1 MNNSKAH
8 HHVLTLVGAVLISSS
23 ALLSSVSYAEQTAD
37 KATDKAT
44 VAETSSA
51 VGVAEANAKL
61 AFANYSAAVK
71 GVQALQ
77 TAVDTLVKEPSEA
90 NLKAAKAAWLA
101 ARESY
106 GQSEVFRFR
115 GGPIDDDLSTTEADD
130 GPEGQI
136 NAWPLAEGLIDY
148 VAKEVDGTAAPE
160 NADSTKGIA
169 KNIIADSKFDIS
181 KEKLAESNELG
192 GDEANVTT
200 GYHAIEFLLW
210 GQDLNKDGSGKG
222 KRDASAG
229 QRPHTDY
236 VQGEGCTNGHCDRR
250 AKYLQTVT
258 ALLKD
263 DLAAVAA
270 QWHPTGGAHYKTF
283 SALSDSD
290 AALKIMEG
298 MGRLSYGELAGE
310 RMNIALMTDSQEDE
324 HSCFSDN
331 THRDIVLNAQGI
343 QNVYLATYEGKSHG
357 KSVYEWLVEN
367 KHTELADDLKA
378 KLSSTMEAVGK
389 IDKAATSGLP
399 FDQQIQGTDAQKQV
413 VTDGIIALR
422 DQTKVMEKIMTA
434 VKHKAD
440 LRQDTEEDIESK

>member
-1 MNNSKAH
+1 MKSKGQQT
-8 HHVLTLVGAVLISSS
+8 VLTLAATVLISSS
-23 ALLSSVSYAEQTAD
+23 ALFSTVSHAEQ
-37 KATDKAT
+37 ATDKVVA
-44 VAETSSA
+44 AETANTS
-51 VGVAEANAKL
+51 GVAEANAKL
-61 AFANYSAAVK
+61 AFANYSATVK
-71 GVQALQ
+71 GVEALQ
-77 TAVDTLVKEPSEA
+77 TAVDALVKEPNEA

-115 GGPIDDDLSTTEADD
+115 GGPIDDDLSTVEADD

-148 VAKEVDGTAAPE
+148 VANEVDGAAVPE
-160 NADSTKGIA
+160 NAASTKGVA
-169 KNIIADSKFDIS
+169 KNIIADSKFAIS
-181 KEKLAESNELG
+181 KEKLAASNELG

-229 QRPHTDY
+229 QRPYTDY
-236 VQGEGCTNGHCDRR
+236 VQGEACTHGHCDRR

-270 QWHPTGGAHYKTF
+270 QWNPEGGAHYKTF
-283 SALSDSD
+283 TALSDSD

-343 QNVYLATYEGKSHG
+343 QNAYLATYDGKSHG
-357 KSVYEWLVEN
+357 KSVYDWLIEN
-367 KHTELADDLKA
+367 KHTALADDLKT
-378 KLSSTMEAVGK
+378 KLNSTMKAVGK

-422 DQTKVMEKIMTA
+422 EQTKVLEKIMTA